1 MRWPIYQASQIL
13 HNKGVI
19 AYPTET
25 VWGLG
30 CNPNEEAALL
40 RLLALKKRNA
50 QKGLILVASEI
61 KQFDFLLKDL
71 PPKQRD
77 LLAAS
82 WPGPVTW
89 LVPHNNLVHPLVHGR
104 FPTVAIRVSSHKMV
118 QALCNQFGGPIVSTS
133 ANEAGA
139 TTVQNAIQAQKFL
152 GPELDF
158 ILSGPLGATKT
169 PSRIIDL
176 QSGRVIRS

>member
-1 MRWPIYQASQIL
+1 MRWPIIQASQIL
-13 HNKGVI
+13 HNNGVI

-30 CNPNEEAALL
+30 CNPNEESALL

-50 QKGLILVASEI
+50 QKGLILVAADI

-71 PPKQRD
+71 PAKQQD

-89 LVPHNNLVHPLVHGR
+89 LVPHNHLIHPLVHGR
-104 FPTVAIRVSSHKMV
+104 FTTVAIRVSSHKLV
-118 QALCNQFGGPIVSTS
+118 QDLCNQFGGPIVSTS
-133 ANEAGA
+133 ANEAGDA
-139 TTVQNAIQAQKFL
+139 TVQNAIQAQKFL

-158 ILSGPLGATKT
+158 ILSGPLGAAKT